1 MDIEQLDLFAEFA
14 DDIENVKN
22 EHNEHNEQKT
32 NTIKDINEDKIINET
47 VKFPANWSITDKINY
62 LQRKILLNAIL
73 YYEYDKSYV
82 TDNYYDGMSH
92 QLVQMQKEY
101 FNNDK
106 DRIKQETEYG
116 YAFFDFD
123 GNTGF
128 DLCSR
133 LNKKDGEKLRNMCTY
148 QIYRKEN

>member
-1 MDIEQLDLFAEFA
+1 
-14 DDIENVKN
+14 
-22 EHNEHNEQKT
+22 
-32 NTIKDINEDKIINET
+32 
-47 VKFPANWSITDKINY
+47 
-62 LQRKILLNAIL
+62 
-73 YYEYDKSYV
+73 
-82 TDNYYDGMSH
+82 MSH

-101 FNNDK
+101 FNNKDK
-106 DRIKQETEYG
+106 IKQETEYG

-133 LNKKDGEKLRNMCTY
+133 LNKKDGEKLRDMCTY